1 MFGLALAGNPE
12 ITRKRE
18 AYHAQLRADRA
29 VLSTLPR
36 EQLAK
41 AIRARRLWTIPEA
54 FECRETHEMVEAI
67 ARCMQSRD
75 RTIWLDELTLS

>member
-12 ITRKRE
+12 ITRRRE
-18 AYHAQLRADRA
+18 AYHARLRADRA
-29 VLSTLPR
+29 FLSTLPR

-41 AIRARRLWTIPEA
+41 AIRARRLWTIPKA

-67 ARCMQSRD
+67 ARCIQGKN
-75 RTIWLDELTLS
+75 RTIWLAELTLS